1 MELLRFQ
8 QACLAFG
15 THPILDH
22 VDFSLFSGERVC
34 LVGRNGA
41 GKSSFL
47 KLLTGQQNL
56 DDGQIV
62 VNTGVVISR
71 LEQDPPAKMDVK
83 IADFIREGA
92 GDLADKLQQFYTLS
106 EKLDGASDAD
116 YRLFEQLQA
125 EMDTRDGWGL
135 EARVSDLCQQ
145 FEMNPDASLAT
156 LSGGWLRKAALARA
170 LIAKPDILLLDE
182 PTNHLDVAAIQWLE
196 QFLLNFSGAIIFISH
211 DRAFIRALASRIID
225 LDRGQL
231 TSHPGNYQ
239 EYLDR
244 KQKMLEDEQQHNAL
258 FDKKLAEEEV
268 WIRQGIKAR
277 RTRNEGRVRALKA
290 LRRERAERVETLG
303 KVDFNIEQS
312 DRSGKLVF
320 ETKAVSCSFDGKTII
335 DKLDLLVMRG
345 DRVALVGPN
354 GVGKSTLIKLLL
366 GDYKPQS
373 GDIKRGT
380 NLEVAYF
387 DQHRIALDLEA
398 TVQDNVA
405 EGKQEITQNGK
416 TRHVLSYLQDF
427 LFPPARARTPV
438 KALSG
443 GEKNRLLL
451 AKLFARPSNLLI
463 LDEPTNDLDVETLEL
478 LEDILQQ
485 YQGTVLLVSH
495 DREFVNN
502 TVTSSLL
509 FAGAGRIVEIAGG
522 YDDVIAYQLRQQA
535 IAAPAQKVTKSEQTV
550 TEQTAAETVVNSS
563 KKLSYKDQRELEQL
577 PALIE
582 QLETELEALQTTV
595 NNAEFFKQSAEH
607 TQATLNQLQQT
618 ESKLA
623 QAYARWEELDA

>member
-15 THPILDH
+15 NNPILDH

-41 GKSSFL
+41 GKSSLL

-62 VNTGVVISR
+62 VNTGVVLSR

-92 GDLADKLQQFYTLS
+92 GDLAQIAQQFYTLS
-106 EKLDGASDAD
+106 ENLDGASDAD

-125 EMDTRDGWGL
+125 QMDTRDGWGL
-135 EARVSDLCQQ
+135 ETRVADLCQQ
-145 FEMNPDASLAT
+145 FDMNPDASLAT

-170 LIAKPDILLLDE
+170 LAARPDILLLDE

-211 DRAFIRALASRIID
+211 DRAFIRALATRIID

-303 KVDFNIEQS
+303 KVDFNIEQA

-320 ETKAVSCSFDGKTII
+320 ETKAISCGFNGKTVI

-345 DRVALVGPN
+345 DRIALVGPN

-366 GDYKPQS
+366 GDYKHDS
-373 GDIKRGT
+373 GEIKRGT
-380 NLEVAYF
+380 NIEVAYF

-416 TRHVLSYLQDF
+416 SRHVLSYLQDF

-509 FAGAGRIVEIAGG
+509 FAGEGRIIDIAGG
-522 YDDVIAYQLRQQA
+522 YDDVIAYQQRTP
-535 IAAPAQKVTKSEQTV
+535 AAVIQKVTKNTASTAEQTPV
-550 TEQTAAETVVNSS
+550 QASVSTA
-563 KKLSYKDQRELEQL
+563 KKLSYKEKRELEEL

-582 QLETELEALQTTV
+582 QLETQLEGLQLTV
-595 NNAEFFKQSAEH
+595 NDAEFFKQSSEQ
-607 TQATLNQLQQT
+607 TQNTLNLLQQT

-623 QAYARWEELDA
+623 QAYKRWEQLDA